1 MSTDEKSANQFI
13 SALVK
18 NLQAVCHGHVDFDKN
33 VKVVGHLYLTVDSNS
48 EFNYIVNE
56 KVSKSDESSTTF
68 ISKSFYATDPQQ
80 KTPKKNLDRPLPPP
94 TPNVLGKTRYDISV
108 DLTDDHPPGAMG
120 GGRYQMGQQRG
131 QFSRPGGFPVRAP
144 QMRRRPFDQRMSPQ
158 QIAKMPRLSSPQRH
172 PMNLPSTSPRRM
184 PNLSSRLPAPSSS
197 TVPSISSETNS
208 SPSSIPPESVSA
220 TPAQS
225 LPGADKPEKESGDK
239 EKVGEK
245 TAEKPD
251 IKFEVIKVENGSVV
265 ASNKDATSEG
275 EEKELR
281 IESVTSHDLSFVPE
295 TEKDKD
301 SESKN
306 SETSDSDKPAS
317 DPPPETLSTEA
328 TETAEPST
336 PNKSPPKS
344 NEPEVIEIDLTKVK
358 DEIDSTMESD
368 TSYMYDDQG
377 GNRFSSGQGDNSL
390 SSFGGESNDDE
401 FFASLREQS
410 LGLYPVGLHANESN
424 NPGQNLLGSDI
435 PNLPGTQHGAG
446 YLPVAGTSTSSP
458 SNQPFKKMVQKRRS
472 IDLETKFQI
481 LQDVDAGHLRRK
493 DIAAKFG
500 LPFST
505 LSTIINKRNA
515 FESFRCS
522 TISKTRKKLRSC
534 VYVNVEDALC
544 KWIEWARSED
554 IFINGPIMINKANE
568 IAQNLGIASFNASN
582 SWIDRFKKRRGMVL
596 HASNYGT

>member
-1 MSTDEKSANQFI
+1 MSTIEEKSANQFI

-18 NLQAVCHGHVDFDKN
+18 NLQAVCHGHVEFDKN

-80 KTPKKNLDRPLPPP
+80 KTPKKNVDRPLPPP

-144 QMRRRPFDQRMSPQ
+144 QMRRRPIDQRMSPQ
-158 QIAKMPRLSSPQRH
+158 QMAKMPRLSSPQRH
-172 PMNLPSTSPRRM
+172 PMNLPATSPRRM
-184 PNLSSRLPAPSSS
+184 PTNFSQRLPTPS
-197 TVPSISSETNS
+197 TIPSIPSETNS

-225 LPGADKPEKESGDK
+225 LPGADKPETESSDV

-328 TETAEPST
+328 TETTETAEPST
-336 PNKSPPKS
+336 PIKSPPKS

-358 DEIDSTMESD
+358 DEIDSLFETDDSN
-368 TSYMYDDQG
+368 MYDSSMSNQG
-377 GNRFSSGQGDNSL
+377 HQRHSTGSFGGAQGDNSL
-390 SSFGGESNDDE
+390 SSYGGESNDDE

-410 LGLYPVGLHANESN
+410 LGLYPVGLHANETN
-424 NPGQNLLGSDI
+424 NPSQNYSGSL
-435 PNLPGTQHGAG
+435 PNLPGAHSEGA
-446 YLPVAGTSTSSP
+446 YLPVAGTSASS
-458 SNQPFKKMVQKRRS
+458 SQNNQQEQWANEEFLGFPCQICGHVFSQKGNLKKHMEGK
-472 IDLETKFQI
+472 
-481 LQDVDAGHLRRK
+481 HLK
-493 DIAAKFG
+493 IKHKCPLCEKSFSEKGTVKKHFDIAHRDHRYIK
-500 LPFST
+500 
-505 LSTIINKRNA
+505 
-515 FESFRCS
+515 
-522 TISKTRKKLRSC
+522 
-534 VYVNVEDALC
+534 
-544 KWIEWARSED
+544 
-554 IFINGPIMINKANE
+554 
-568 IAQNLGIASFNASN
+568 
-582 SWIDRFKKRRGMVL
+582 
-596 HASNYGT
+596 

>member
-1 MSTDEKSANQFI
+1 MTTEEKSANQFI

-80 KTPKKNLDRPLPPP
+80 KTPKKNVDRPLPPP

-108 DLTDDHPPGAMG
+108 DLTDDHPPSAMG

-144 QMRRRPFDQRMSPQ
+144 QMRRRPFDPRMSPQ
-158 QIAKMPRLSSPQRH
+158 QMAKIPRLSSPQRH
-172 PMNLPSTSPRRM
+172 PMNFPSTSPRKM
-184 PNLSSRLPAPSSS
+184 PPNLSHRLNAPSS
-197 TVPSISSETNS
+197 TIPSISSETNS

-225 LPGADKPEKESGDK
+225 LPGADKPETESSDK

-295 TEKDKD
+295 KDKD

-317 DPPPETLSTEA
+317 DPPPETLSTEI
-328 TETAEPST
+328 TETTEAAEPST

-358 DEIDSTMESD
+358 DEIDSVLESD
-368 TSYMYDDQG
+368 AGYMFDSNQG
-377 GNRFSSGQGDNSL
+377 QQSFSGAQGDSSL
-390 SSFGGESNDDE
+390 SSYGGESNDDE

-410 LGLYPVGLHANESN
+410 LGLYPVGLHANETN
-424 NPGQNLLGSDI
+424 NPSQNYSGSLPNI
-435 PNLPGTQHGAG
+435 PGAHSEG
-446 YLPVAGTSTSSP
+446 AYLPVAGTSASS
-458 SNQPFKKMVQKRRS
+458 SQNNQQAGRNIACSWCGKIFTTKYHVNRHIKGVHLNYKISCEICGKKYTQKDNLMEHIKKEHPTMHFVESDS
-472 IDLETKFQI
+472 I
-481 LQDVDAGHLRRK
+481 
-493 DIAAKFG
+493 
-500 LPFST
+500 
-505 LSTIINKRNA
+505 
-515 FESFRCS
+515 
-522 TISKTRKKLRSC
+522 
-534 VYVNVEDALC
+534 
-544 KWIEWARSED
+544 
-554 IFINGPIMINKANE
+554 
-568 IAQNLGIASFNASN
+568 
-582 SWIDRFKKRRGMVL
+582 
-596 HASNYGT
+596 

>member
-458 SNQPFKKMVQKRRS
+458 SNQPGVLSLAKNQCLWCHEIFAVATELTKHESLMHGIYDGKSSKPNFKCPHCTQICSSKGNIKEHIQIIHMNFRVQCPLCDKSYTRKMHLKNHFKKEHKS
-472 IDLETKFQI
+472 YITTE
-481 LQDVDAGHLRRK
+481 
-493 DIAAKFG
+493 
-500 LPFST
+500 
-505 LSTIINKRNA
+505 
-515 FESFRCS
+515 
-522 TISKTRKKLRSC
+522 KL
-534 VYVNVEDALC
+534 
-544 KWIEWARSED
+544 
-554 IFINGPIMINKANE
+554 F
-568 IAQNLGIASFNASN
+568 
-582 SWIDRFKKRRGMVL
+582 
-596 HASNYGT
+596 

>member
-1 MSTDEKSANQFI
+1 MDLNEKSANQFI

-80 KTPKKNLDRPLPPP
+80 KTLKKNVDRPLPPP

-108 DLTDDHPPGAMG
+108 DLTDDHPQGSMS
-120 GGRYQMGQQRG
+120 GGRYNPQISPQRN
-131 QFSRPGGFPVRAP
+131 QFTRPQGGYPIHHRSP

-158 QIAKMPRLSSPQRH
+158 QMAKMPRLSSPQRH
-172 PMNLPSTSPRRM
+172 PTISPSTSPRRM
-184 PNLSSRLPAPSSS
+184 PIPLSQRLQSS
-197 TVPSISSETNS
+197 PSIISTSTTNTL

-225 LPGADKPEKESGDK
+225 LPGADKPETESGYV

-295 TEKDKD
+295 TEKDKE

-317 DPPPETLSTEA
+317 DPPPETLPTEI
-328 TETAEPST
+328 TELS
-336 PNKSPPKS
+336 KSPD
-344 NEPEVIEIDLTKVK
+344 EPEVIEIDIDLTKVK
-358 DEIDSTMESD
+358 DELEGVLENSGSCMFNTGTQQYQTQHGAVTDDISY
-368 TSYMYDDQG
+368 TS
-377 GNRFSSGQGDNSL
+377 QGDNSL

-410 LGLYPVGLHANESN
+410 LGLYPVGLHANETGN
-424 NPGQNLLGSDI
+424 NSAQNLLGSDI
-435 PNLPGTQHGAG
+435 PNLPSSQHGAG
-446 YLPVAGTSTSSP
+446 YLPVAGTSTTSGQNNQQVDERKYQCEWCP
-458 SNQPFKKMVQKRRS
+458 KLFRTKSNLRQHEQGMHLNGGKCCPLCGKKFKFKNNIIK
-472 IDLETKFQI
+472 
-481 LQDVDAGHLRRK
+481 HL
-493 DIAAKFG
+493 
-500 LPFST
+500 
-505 LSTIINKRNA
+505 
-515 FESFRCS
+515 
-522 TISKTRKKLRSC
+522 KT
-534 VYVNVEDALC
+534 VHAE
-544 KWIEWARSED
+544 
-554 IFINGPIMINKANE
+554 
-568 IAQNLGIASFNASN
+568 
-582 SWIDRFKKRRGMVL
+582 RFKEFQ
-596 HASNYGT
+596 NYFDGQ

>member
-1 MSTDEKSANQFI
+1 MTTEEKSANQFI

-80 KTPKKNLDRPLPPP
+80 KTPKKNVDRPLPPP

-144 QMRRRPFDQRMSPQ
+144 QMRRRPFDPRMSPQ
-158 QIAKMPRLSSPQRH
+158 QMAKMPRLSSPQRH
-172 PMNLPSTSPRRM
+172 PMNFPSTSPRKM
-184 PNLSSRLPAPSSS
+184 PPNLSHRLNAPSS
-197 TVPSISSETNS
+197 TLPSISSETNS

-225 LPGADKPEKESGDK
+225 LPGADKPERESGDK

-317 DPPPETLSTEA
+317 DPPPETLSTET

-358 DEIDSTMESD
+358 DEIDSVLESD
-368 TSYMYDDQG
+368 AGYMFDSSQG
-377 GNRFSSGQGDNSL
+377 QQSFSGAQGDSSL
-390 SSFGGESNDDE
+390 SSYGGESNDDE

-410 LGLYPVGLHANESN
+410 LGLYPVGLHANETN
-424 NPGQNLLGSDI
+424 NPSQNYSGSL
-435 PNLPGTQHGAG
+435 PNLPGAHSEGA
-446 YLPVAGTSTSSP
+446 YLPVAGTSASSSQNNQQATKRSLQCSWCRKIFSTSSNLDRHVKSMHLKERVTCP
-458 SNQPFKKMVQKRRS
+458 VCGQVFNWKGNLKDHFR
-472 IDLETKFQI
+472 KFHLPL
-481 LQDVDAGHLRRK
+481 LQ
-493 DIAAKFG
+493 
-500 LPFST
+500 SQT
-505 LSTIINKRNA
+505 NK
-515 FESFRCS
+515 E
-522 TISKTRKKLRSC
+522 
-534 VYVNVEDALC
+534 
-544 KWIEWARSED
+544 
-554 IFINGPIMINKANE
+554 
-568 IAQNLGIASFNASN
+568 
-582 SWIDRFKKRRGMVL
+582 
-596 HASNYGT
+596 

>member
-458 SNQPFKKMVQKRRS
+458 SNQPVHSDGLFNSCCRYCGKVFKWKKHLGRHIDEKHLNIKVQCPICLRLFTRNDSLKDHIRRVHKENPS
-472 IDLETKFQI
+472 DI
-481 LQDVDAGHLRRK
+481 LR
-493 DIAAKFG
+493 
-500 LPFST
+500 
-505 LSTIINKRNA
+505 
-515 FESFRCS
+515 
-522 TISKTRKKLRSC
+522 
-534 VYVNVEDALC
+534 Y
-544 KWIEWARSED
+544 
-554 IFINGPIMINKANE
+554 
-568 IAQNLGIASFNASN
+568 
-582 SWIDRFKKRRGMVL
+582 
-596 HASNYGT
+596 